1 LTQSLHFGPA
11 RGKIYAAAAATIA
24 HPVVGRDVGHVG
36 NVGVVND
43 GVVYV
48 RDLAI
53 VIELIMVPISAVVP
67 TANVPVAIIHAAVV
81 PNVAAPESTMPSIAA

>member
-1 LTQSLHFGPA
+1 
-11 RGKIYAAAAATIA
+11 
-24 HPVVGRDVGHVG
+24 VD
-36 NVGVVND
+36 D

-48 RDLAI
+48 RNLAV
-53 VIELIMVPISAVVP
+53 VIELIMVPISAIVA